1 MSNVGCYDEAGF
13 PLTHGLFGRSCGS
26 AKRPK
31 ANINLYDLECPLLGV
46 KRTSNASRNYW
57 KLGYCKLQASDKLAH
72 EPEVKGIEGIAGEV
86 VVGIAEKCRV
96 RDH

>member
-1 MSNVGCYDEAGF
+1 MSAQAVKVRFWLLAD
-13 PLTHGLFGRSCGS
+13 
-26 AKRPK
+26 
-31 ANINLYDLECPLLGV
+31 INAYPDLCPLSGV
-46 KRTSNASRNYW
+46 KRTSNVSRNYW
-57 KLGYCKLQASDKLAH
+57 KLGYCKLQAFDKLAH